1 MKESEKIKVVY
12 VEPGKTASIRLIDKG
27 LESYQKIV
35 GGWIEQFCPFDD
47 PIAIICNE
55 EGKIE
60 GLQLN
65 RAIKDKNGK
74 VLDIIAGTFFICG
87 LGEENY
93 CSIPDGLCMKY
104 HDMFYN
110 PEYFMEVKG
119 E

>member
-1 MKESEKIKVVY
+1 MSINQKIKVVY
-12 VEPGKTASIRLIDKG
+12 VEPGKTASVRLIDKG

-35 GGWIEQFCPFDD
+35 GGLIEQFCPYDA

-60 GLQLN
+60 GLQMN
-65 RAIKDKNGK
+65 RAIKDKTGE

-87 LGEENY
+87 LGEEEY
-93 CSIPDGLCMKY
+93 CSIPDGLCIKY

-110 PEYFMEVKG
+110 PEYFMRIDNE
-119 E
+119 